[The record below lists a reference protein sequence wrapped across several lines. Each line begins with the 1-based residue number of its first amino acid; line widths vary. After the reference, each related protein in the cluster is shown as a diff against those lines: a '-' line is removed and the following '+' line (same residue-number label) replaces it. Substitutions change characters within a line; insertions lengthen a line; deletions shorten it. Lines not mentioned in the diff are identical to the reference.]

1 MEKKVQ
7 ARSIVFDLLRI
18 ISAFG
23 IVVLH
28 AGSMYIDRNPVTSMN
43 FCVANFYDSLSRF
56 GIGMFVMISGAI
68 FLSEQKEI
76 SIKRL
81 WTRNILRMLIVY
93 GVWAF
98 GYYVFTSLYYWKY
111 DFWKGGVLSIISGSI
126 YSSEHFWFIF
136 MIMGLYALVPILRTW
151 LFNAKGK
158 EIDYLLKLFVIFQI
172 VRTTLTILI
181 DKDLTTKISEMAT
194 IVELSRYLGY
204 FVMGYALTHY
214 ELAKKTKTVIYALVP
229 VSVIANYGVS
239 DFMSRRQGYYS
250 VGIYDSFGLFTCII
264 TIALFIWFQ
273 DRFEKKTVSGKVQ
286 TLIGNVAQDTL
297 GIYLMHVAV
306 LNFICSNGWIFDNI
320 PSVIGVPLVS
330 LIAFVICGITAALL
344 RRIPVIGRY
353 LA

>member
-81 WTRNILRMLIVY
+81 WTRNIMRMLIVY

-111 DFWKGGVLSIISGSI
+111 DFWKG
-126 YSSEHFWFIF
+126 WNFIHH
-136 MIMGLYALVPILRTW
+136 LRKH
-151 LFNAKGK
+151 LFLRAF
-158 EIDYLLKLFVIFQI
+158 L
-172 VRTTLTILI
+172 
-181 DKDLTTKISEMAT
+181 
-194 IVELSRYLGY
+194 
-204 FVMGYALTHY
+204 
-214 ELAKKTKTVIYALVP
+214 
-229 VSVIANYGVS
+229 VSVYDYG
-239 DFMSRRQGYYS
+239 
-250 VGIYDSFGLFTCII
+250 
-264 TIALFIWFQ
+264 
-273 DRFEKKTVSGKVQ
+273 
-286 TLIGNVAQDTL
+286 LICL
-297 GIYLMHVAV
+297 GTH
-306 LNFICSNGWIFDNI
+306 S
-320 PSVIGVPLVS
+320 S
-330 LIAFVICGITAALL
+330 
-344 RRIPVIGRY
+344 Y
-353 LA
+353 LAF